1 MTHVSVTECQTHKV
15 FFLFQRPVLHARIAF
30 SSMQYVLLLTKRVK
44 NEGKNPVNPQTTTH
58 GQYHTMI
65 IPTMDVEDDD
75 GRRCYHHG
83 DKYFEEIH
91 VRQNHQQRHR
101 NRQKMKKPSR
111 SSSLVVFALVVVLV
125 SILSSSTVTT
135 AARSGGIS
143 AGTDRSKNDENLHQ
157 QQQRQKE
164 QLPPD
169 FFVEDES
176 VILITGAAGF
186 LGSELALALHRT
198 YSPKLII
205 LVDRMQDRPQSQE
218 QVG

>member
-1 MTHVSVTECQTHKV
+1 
-15 FFLFQRPVLHARIAF
+15 
-30 SSMQYVLLLTKRVK
+30 
-44 NEGKNPVNPQTTTH
+44 
-58 GQYHTMI
+58 
-65 IPTMDVEDDD
+65 MDVENDD
-75 GRRCYHHG
+75 GRSCYRNKHF
-83 DKYFEEIH
+83 DEIH
-91 VRQNHQQRHR
+91 VRQNRLQRHR
-101 NRQKMKKPSR
+101 NRQRRKIMKSW
-111 SSSLVVFALVVVLV
+111 VVFALIVVLV

-143 AGTDRSKNDENLHQ
+143 AGTDRNRNDGNHQ
-157 QQQRQKE
+157 QQQHQKE

-218 QVG
+218 QVS